1 MTMKPELKVALL
13 NLRGSFK
20 VFIIMLIGLTV
31 LVASCKKDR
40 IETTQIDAA
49 GLNVINASPGLLA
62 ISFFLDN
69 QFVNGP
75 ALLYQQ
81 QSGYI
86 STYTGSRKFDV
97 TIGGTTQVL
106 TTNTLNLNKDNYYTA
121 FFAGTNASP
130 IIVFTQDDLSDPPAG
145 KARLRFIN
153 LSPDATAL
161 NLAIKGGATLFTG
174 LAFKTVSDF
183 ISIDPAT
190 YIFELRSAENGITEI
205 AGVQLAAGKVYT
217 LWAKGLLSGSGDTA
231 FNGQITT
238 NR

>member
-1 MTMKPELKVALL
+1 MKPELKVALL

-20 VFIIMLIGLTV
+20 VFVILLIGLTV

-40 IETTQIDAA
+40 IETTQLDAA

-86 STYTGSRKFDV
+86 ATYTGSRKFDV

-106 TTNTLNLNKDNYYTA
+106 TTNTLNLNKDKYYTA

-130 IIVFTQDDLSDPPAG
+130 IIVFTQDDLSDPPAA

-174 LAFKTVSDF
+174 LAFKSVSDF
-183 ISIDPAT
+183 ITVDPAT
-190 YIFELRSAENGITEI
+190 YTFELRSAENGIKEI
-205 AGVQLAAGKVYT
+205 ADVQVAAGKIYT

-231 FNGQITT
+231 FSGQVTT

>member
-1 MTMKPELKVALL
+1 MKPELKVALL

-20 VFIIMLIGLTV
+20 VLAVLLLGIVVLTV
-31 LVASCKKDR
+31 SCKKDR
-40 IETTQIDAA
+40 VEDVQVDASA
-49 GLNVINASPGLLA
+49 LNVMNASPGMLA

-75 ALLYQQ
+75 ALLFQQ

-86 STYTGSRKFDV
+86 VTYTGNRKFDV
-97 TIGGTTQVL
+97 TVGGTTQVL
-106 TTNTLNLNKDNYYTA
+106 TTNTLSLQKDLYYTA

-145 KARLRFIN
+145 KAKIRFIN

-161 NLAIKGGATLFTG
+161 DLVIKGGAKLFSG
-174 LAFKTVSDF
+174 LSFKTVSDF
-183 ISIDPAT
+183 IAIDPAV
-190 YIFELRSAENGITEI
+190 YSFELRSGETVNKEMTS
-205 AGVQLAAGKVYT
+205 VQLTAGKVYT
-217 LWAKGLLSGSGDTA
+217 LWAKGLLTGTGETA
-231 FNGQITT
+231 FNGQLTT